1 MTFLLSGRVEDN
13 LEISLAKT
21 EPQSFRRDA
30 RTLDL
35 ELEECSC
42 PAKDDSMKEV
52 QAVLLKRSNISFNA
66 MVSQSPPKW
75 QATWQDLK
83 GLHLTW
89 KRGIFKLYGIHFY
102 QLQKIFVMTC
112 FSCKDHRNMLHCV
125 PTHYFSIPSRWHPQ
139 FVKSTFDS

>member
-42 PAKDDSMKEV
+42 PAKEDSMKEV
-52 QAVLLKRSNISFNA
+52 QAVLLKRSNISFN
-66 MVSQSPPKW
+66 
-75 QATWQDLK
+75 
-83 GLHLTW
+83 G
-89 KRGIFKLYGIHFY
+89 YG
-102 QLQKIFVMTC
+102 
-112 FSCKDHRNMLHCV
+112 FSK
-125 PTHYFSIPSRWHPQ
+125 PT
-139 FVKSTFDS
+139 

>member
-42 PAKDDSMKEV
+42 PAKEDSMKEV
-52 QAVLLKRSNISFNA
+52 QAVLKRSNISFN
-66 MVSQSPPKW
+66 
-75 QATWQDLK
+75 
-83 GLHLTW
+83 G
-89 KRGIFKLYGIHFY
+89 YG
-102 QLQKIFVMTC
+102 
-112 FSCKDHRNMLHCV
+112 FSK
-125 PTHYFSIPSRWHPQ
+125 PT
-139 FVKSTFDS
+139 